1 MPPRRKP
8 RPAPPPQRHS
18 ACLLVRLATADVAM
32 FRFLL
37 ESYENLAGFSV
48 LERRPALLKV
58 FFSPD
63 MGREVRAALAAI
75 AETVPLEVA
84 AWPWASDS
92 LPADRPGFAKRL

>member
-8 RPAPPPQRHS
+8 RPAPPPQRQS
-18 ACLLVRLATADVAM
+18 VCLLVRLATADVAM

-58 FFSPD
+58 FFSAD
-63 MGREVRAALAAI
+63 MEAEVRAALAAI
-75 AETVPLEVA
+75 AATVPLEVM
-84 AWPWASDS
+84 AWPFAACPA
-92 LPADRPGFAKRL
+92 PAD